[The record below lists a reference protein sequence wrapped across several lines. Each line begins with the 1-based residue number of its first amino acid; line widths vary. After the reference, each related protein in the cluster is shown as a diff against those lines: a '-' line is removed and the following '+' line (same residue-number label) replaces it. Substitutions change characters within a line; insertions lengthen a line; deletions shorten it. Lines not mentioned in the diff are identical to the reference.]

1 MPGAHSES
9 RTERIWL
16 DIRAEKRIGFSL
28 HRASWITLS
37 ILILTVRALR
47 RPKTI
52 CNRRLTRTYLSFDR
66 MTPVADCHVEHG

>member
-9 RTERIWL
+9 GTERVWL

-28 HRASWITLS
+28 HRDSWITLS
-37 ILILTVRALR
+37 ILIFIVRALR

-52 CNRRLTRTYLSFDR
+52 CNRRLTRPYLSFDM
-66 MTPVADCHVEHG
+66 MTPVPDCHVEHG